1 MKTKADASGEA
12 AIVRPKYYEVDG
24 ALRANANRAW
34 LLAFLTIPIA
44 LAAICI
50 AVLARMQP
58 PTVIRIGSN
67 GDASIVGK
75 PAKGTIDDLYF
86 WSNAVTLGLLVCAAG
101 ITYFEWRSAAKK
113 EIVAAT
119 IIAELWNGRVS
130 DKIEI
135 VRRTEQFNQLVELQN
150 QETERLLSAGP
161 KTSEPEQEAAGSIT
175 KSISQNGY
183 SGSSAA
189 GSAAKSTSQAPRATE
204 SAEGGNAN
212 DGTARLQQSNLLLQR
227 RVEAL
232 ENSEGNLRQILN
244 QTTLLLDEE
253 RRRNATLKGA

>member
-1 MKTKADASGEA
+1 MRRLS
-12 AIVRPKYYEVDG
+12 AIEFS
-24 ALRANANRAW
+24 A
-34 LLAFLTIPIA
+34 
-44 LAAICI
+44 
-50 AVLARMQP
+50 AVLLFCAIAPALMAQTRSVQP
-58 PTVIRIGSN
+58 QTAGQAVRQRQGFLDYALGKINPSN
-67 GDASIVGK
+67 TDYGAAMADGRSEAVNH
-75 PAKGTIDDLYF
+75 TIDDLYF

-232 ENSEGNLRQILN
+232 ENSEGNLRQRLN

>member
-1 MKTKADASGEA
+1 MRRPS
-12 AIVRPKYYEVDG
+12 AIQLS
-24 ALRANANRAW
+24 A
-34 LLAFLTIPIA
+34 
-44 LAAICI
+44 
-50 AVLARMQP
+50 AVLLFCAIAPAPMAQTRTVQP
-58 PTVIRIGSN
+58 QTAGQAVRQRQGFFDYALGKINPSN
-67 GDASIVGK
+67 TDYGAAMAEGRSEAVSH
-75 PAKGTIDDLYF
+75 TIDDLYF

-101 ITYFEWRSAAKK
+101 IIYFEWRSAAKK

-135 VRRTEQFNQLVELQN
+135 VRRTQQFNQLVELQN

-161 KTSEPEQEAAGSIT
+161 KTSEQEQEAAGSIT
-175 KSISQNGY
+175 KSVSQIGQ
-183 SGSSAA
+183 SGSPTA
-189 GSAAKSTSQAPRATE
+189 GSTAKSTSSNPRTTE
-204 SAEGGNAN
+204 SAAVGNTN

-232 ENSEGNLRQILN
+232 ENRENNLKQRLN

-253 RRRNATLKGA
+253 RRHNATLKGA

>member
-1 MKTKADASGEA
+1 MRRISAIQLPAVILLFCAIAPGLVAQTQTVQPEKTGPTQRQRQGFLD
-12 AIVRPKYYEVDG
+12 Y
-24 ALRANANRAW
+24 ALGKINPSNTDYGTAMANGRSD
-34 LLAFLTIPIA
+34 L
-44 LAAICI
+44 
-50 AVLARMQP
+50 
-58 PTVIRIGSN
+58 
-67 GDASIVGK
+67 VGH
-75 PAKGTIDDLYF
+75 TIDDLYF

-101 ITYFEWRSAAKK
+101 IIYFEWRSAAKK

-130 DKIEI
+130 DRIEI

-161 KTSEPEQEAAGSIT
+161 KTSEQEQEAAGSIT
-175 KSISQNGY
+175 KNVSQNGY
-183 SGSSAA
+183 SGSPAA
-189 GSAAKSTSQAPRATE
+189 GSAAKSTSSTPRATE
-204 SAEGGNAN
+204 SAAVGNAN

-232 ENSEGNLRQILN
+232 ENSENNLKQRLN

>member
-1 MKTKADASGEA
+1 MRRISTIQLP
-12 AIVRPKYYEVDG
+12 AIVLLFCVIAPALVAQTQTVLPQTAQHTARQRQGFIDYALGKINPSNTDYG
-24 ALRANANRAW
+24 AAMAEGRSDL
-34 LLAFLTIPIA
+34 
-44 LAAICI
+44 
-50 AVLARMQP
+50 
-58 PTVIRIGSN
+58 
-67 GDASIVGK
+67 VGH
-75 PAKGTIDDLYF
+75 TIDDLYF
-86 WSNAVTLGLLVCAAG
+86 WSNLVTLGLLVCAAG
-101 ITYFEWRSAAKK
+101 IIYFEWHSAAKK

-130 DKIEI
+130 DRIEI

-161 KTSEPEQEAAGSIT
+161 TISEQEQESAVSIT
-175 KSISQNGY
+175 KSASPNGY
-183 SGSSAA
+183 SGSLATV
-189 GSAAKSTSQAPRATE
+189 SAAKSTIPAPRATE
-204 SAEGGNAN
+204 SAAVGNAN

-232 ENSEGNLRQILN
+232 ENSEKNLKQRLN